1 MNRFRF
7 IKVRDVKSPSR
18 GNEGDAGLDFY
29 IPEDLTLQ
37 DLVKANPQLIFHM
50 KNGEGLHIIQTF
62 EPVPLYPV
70 LALMGFEHHTEKV
83 SGSEY
88 HVWFYRVRKGE

>member
-1 MNRFRF
+1 MWQWKQGCKKDNELSWYLQGRSLKINLWPTFKTMQYNMNRFRF

-37 DLVKANPQLIFHM
+37 DLVKLIL
-50 KNGEGLHIIQTF
+50 N
-62 EPVPLYPV
+62 
-70 LALMGFEHHTEKV
+70 
-83 SGSEY
+83 
-88 HVWFYRVRKGE
+88 

>member
-1 MNRFRF
+1 MNKFRF

-37 DLVKANPQLIFHM
+37 DLVKAHPPFIFHC
-50 KNGEGLHIIQTF
+50 EI
-62 EPVPLYPV
+62 P
-70 LALMGFEHHTEKV
+70 
-83 SGSEY
+83 
-88 HVWFYRVRKGE
+88 

>member
-1 MNRFRF
+1 MSYENWKDKISTFELMD
-7 IKVRDVKSPSR
+7 VRGKKMDK
-18 GNEGDAGLDFY
+18 
-29 IPEDLTLQ
+29 
-37 DLVKANPQLIFHM
+37 VKATAL

-70 LALMGFEHHTEKV
+70 LALMGFAHHTEKV

-88 HVWFYRVRKGE
+88 HIWFYRVKKGE